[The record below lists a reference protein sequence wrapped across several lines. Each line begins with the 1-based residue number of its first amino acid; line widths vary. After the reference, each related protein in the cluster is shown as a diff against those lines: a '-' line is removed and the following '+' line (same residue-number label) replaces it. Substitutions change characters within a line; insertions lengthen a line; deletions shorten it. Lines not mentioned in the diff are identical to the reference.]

1 MDIIEQKVLT
11 PRVLSGSVVIEV
23 ERHYETKIKHNS
35 LELEVPEGWAS
46 DGEDKARLAT
56 TSGMVISIPDSGSA
70 TGGIRQDVKVGD
82 KVYFHYNAINRG
94 NTEIHLDER
103 KLHRIAYQHI
113 FCAIRDGKK
122 IMICGRVLCKPF
134 QEGNIEEFRGT
145 SNEVSSS
152 GIIIKRDIGHS
163 TKKAV
168 VAHIGEN
175 LVGREKE
182 NINTGDIVLYE
193 PNADFENEIE
203 GETYFV
209 MTQEDIVCKL
219 NQ

>member
-11 PRVLSGSVVIEV
+11 PRVLSDFVVIEV

-35 LELEVPEGWAS
+35 LELDVPEGWAS

-56 TSGMVISIPDSGSA
+56 TSGMVIAIPDGASA
-70 TGGIRQDVKVGD
+70 TGGIRHDVKVGD
-82 KVYFHYNAINRG
+82 KIYFHYNAINRG

-134 QEGNIEEFRGT
+134 QEGNLERFRGMT
-145 SNEVSSS
+145 NEVSSS
-152 GIIIKRDIGHS
+152 GIIVKRDVEHS
-163 TKKAV
+163 TKKV
-168 VAHIGEN
+168 VIAHIGKN
-175 LVGREKE
+175 LVGRKKEKLKA
-182 NINTGDIVLYE
+182 GDIVLYE

-203 GETYFV
+203 GEPYFV

-219 NQ
+219 TQ